1 MQRSSSIYLYVT
13 PAFSLLFQSLRISLS
28 YFVHLHL
35 SRGAC
40 NCVISSPFSVFIL
53 SLSLPPSS
61 FFLLDKPIHFSP
73 FCFFVAI
80 FVSFDRIESFDLRE
94 KRERMTYFDDNN
106 DNAIMVCRYFCFRWV
121 SKSIAMT
128 CQDGA
133 NAFYDS
139 LKIRTDRV
147 NRDKINLSSR
157 RSPTVSSFVPV
168 CFSFLYDSWNE
179 AQQSSSGSTF
189 FSFHPFLFARFL
201 GFHFP
206 SILLPFFPDPLG
218 RI

>member
-13 PAFSLLFQSLRISLS
+13 PAFSLLFVSRSLILCIYTYLVVRVTVL
-28 YFVHLHL
+28 FHLHF
-35 SRGAC
+35 
-40 NCVISSPFSVFIL
+40 PFLFSL
-53 SLSLPPSS
+53 SLSPSS

-94 KRERMTYFDDNN
+94 KRERTTYFDDNN

-168 CFSFLYDSWNE
+168 CFSFLYDSRNE